1 MSHPHHPTLLH
12 KRLPYFGRG
21 LVRNGLVAEYP
32 FNTGSGQTV
41 PDVSGNG
48 NHGTLGSTSGVDT
61 NDPAWHPLGL
71 SFDGVDDVITGQP
84 SATDVYTYMGDGV
97 YGIGRVRGH
106 RAKNG
111 GKAVCDLRYNRLLT
125 TAEKTRNLQYV
136 SSLARRRG
144 FTGTVYKEAF
154 PIPCTAGLMDVSIT
168 GAPVLWV
175 FPDGTTSTASR
186 PAKTLEANGT
196 VWVYCSDWSDSDLT
210 IIDNGTYSRYVGDL
224 KDLPPSLTN
233 YLDLARCSL
242 ITGDLADLPALTYY
256 LDLYNCSLVTGD
268 LADLPALT
276 YYLGLT
282 SCSLITGDLADLPAL
297 TNTLSLFN
305 CSLVTGDLADLPALT
320 NYLSLYNCP
329 LVTGILSP
337 TAGLKTIDLRG
348 TGMSAN
354 DTDQTLINLAAVTTQ
369 TSGTIQTKGNR
380 TGASDAAVATLQGKS
395 WTVDGS

>member
-1 MSHPHHPTLLH
+1 
-12 KRLPYFGRG
+12 
-21 LVRNGLVAEYP
+21 
-32 FNTGSGQTV
+32 
-41 PDVSGNG
+41 
-48 NHGTLGSTSGVDT
+48 
-61 NDPAWHPLGL
+61 
-71 SFDGVDDVITGQP
+71 VITGQP

-242 ITGDLADLPALTYY
+242 ITGDLADLPALTNT
-256 LDLYNCSLVTGD
+256 LSLFNCSLVTGD

-276 YYLGLT
+276 NTLSLFN
-282 SCSLITGDLADLPAL
+282 CSLITGDLADLPAL

>member
-1 MSHPHHPTLLH
+1 MSLGHPTLLH
-12 KRLPYFGRG
+12 DRLPLLGRQG

-196 VWVYCSDWSDSDLT
+196 VWVYCSDWLDSDLT
-210 IIDNGTYSRYVGDL
+210 INDNGTDSRYVGDL
-224 KDLPPSLTN
+224 KDLPPSLT
-233 YLDLARCSL
+233 
-242 ITGDLADLPALTYY
+242 YY
-256 LDLYNCSLVTGD
+256 LSLYNCSLVTGD

-276 YYLGLT
+276 YYLNLYN
-282 SCSLITGDLADLPAL
+282 CSLI
-297 TNTLSLFN
+297 
-305 CSLVTGDLADLPALT
+305 
-320 NYLSLYNCP
+320 
-329 LVTGILSP
+329 TGILSP
-337 TAGLKTIDLRG
+337 TAGLNTIDLRG

>member
-1 MSHPHHPTLLH
+1 
-12 KRLPYFGRG
+12 
-21 LVRNGLVAEYP
+21 
-32 FNTGSGQTV
+32 
-41 PDVSGNG
+41 
-48 NHGTLGSTSGVDT
+48 
-61 NDPAWHPLGL
+61 
-71 SFDGVDDVITGQP
+71 VITGQP

-175 FPDGTTSTASR
+175 FPDGTTSTASS

-196 VWVYCSDWSDSDLT
+196 VWVYCSDWLDSDLT
-210 IIDNGTYSRYVGDL
+210 INDSGTDSRYVGDL
-224 KDLPPSLTN
+224 KDLPPSLT
-233 YLDLARCSL
+233 YFLS
-242 ITGDLADLPALTYY
+242 
-256 LDLYNCSLVTGD
+256 LYNCSLVTGD

-276 YYLGLT
+276 YTLSLYN
-282 SCSLITGDLADLPAL
+282 CSLI
-297 TNTLSLFN
+297 
-305 CSLVTGDLADLPALT
+305 TGDLADLPALT
-320 NYLSLYNCP
+320 NYLSLYNCS

-337 TAGLKTIDLRG
+337 TAGLNAIDLRG

-354 DTDQTLINLAAVTTQ
+354 DTDQTLINLAAVTTR
-369 TSGTIQTKGNR
+369 TSGMIHTKGNR